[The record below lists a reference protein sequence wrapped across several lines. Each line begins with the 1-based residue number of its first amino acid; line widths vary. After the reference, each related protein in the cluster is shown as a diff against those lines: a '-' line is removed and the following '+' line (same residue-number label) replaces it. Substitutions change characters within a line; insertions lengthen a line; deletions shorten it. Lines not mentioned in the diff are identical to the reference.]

1 MPPRDDLSLTDARR
15 IALAA
20 QGLDRPR
27 PRRRANADDLRRVI
41 DRLGL
46 LQIDYVNVLVPAQ
59 YQVPFSRLGAY
70 DRASLDTLVYR
81 APEREFT
88 EMWAREASIVPIAHW
103 PLLRYRMDQQDRRY
117 RAFTQFL
124 DKYPDYSKSVLEEI
138 RKRGALAA
146 SELPEVDGSRGRSK
160 GFWGWSQARCV
171 VEALFMRGQVSVTDR
186 RGSNNARIC
195 DLTERVIPRALLERT
210 VERGEAIRGLLRLA
224 TRAHGIGTVSDFADY
239 FRLRIREAQRH
250 VAELVEAG
258 DLREVRVEG
267 WREQAYLHKDAEA
280 AAASGRSRLSGSSGS
295 SGTSERSGSSGRS
308 RPEPL
313 AALLSPFDPL
323 VWNRARI
330 ARLFDFDYVL
340 EIWVPAAKRRWGYY
354 VLPFLFE
361 ERLAARVDLKADR
374 DAGVLRVISSYLEPH
389 AQPKRDA
396 VAHALA
402 AELQTMAAWLG
413 LSGVQI
419 GRRGDFA
426 RTLGAAARD

>member
-1 MPPRDDLSLTDARR
+1 MPRDDLSLQDARR

-20 QGLDRPR
+20 QGLDRSR
-27 PRRRANADDLRRVI
+27 PKRRAGVDDLRRVI
-41 DRLGL
+41 ERLGL
-46 LQIDYVNVLVPAQ
+46 LQIDYVNVLIPAQ

-81 APEREFT
+81 TPEREFT
-88 EMWAREASIVPIAHW
+88 EMWAREASIVPMTYW

-117 RAFTQFL
+117 RAFTAFL
-124 DKYPDYSKSVLEEI
+124 DKYPDYSRSALEEI
-138 RKRGALAA
+138 RKRGPLAA

-171 VEALFMRGQVSVTDR
+171 VEALFMRGEVSVTDR

-195 DLTERVIPRALLERT
+195 DLTERVVPRELLERS
-210 VERGEAIRGLLRLA
+210 VDRGEAMRELLRIA
-224 TRAHGIGTVSDFADY
+224 ARAHGIGTVTDFADY
-239 FRLRIREAQRH
+239 FRMRIREAQRH

-267 WREQAYLHKDAEA
+267 WRELAYLHTDAETHANTSSRRARREPA
-280 AAASGRSRLSGSSGS
+280 A
-295 SGTSERSGSSGRS
+295 T
-308 RPEPL
+308 
-313 AALLSPFDPL
+313 LLSPFDPL
-323 VWNRARI
+323 IWHRARV

-340 EIWVPAAKRRWGYY
+340 EIWVPLAKRRWGYY

-374 DAGVLRVISSYLEPH
+374 EAGVLRVIASYLEPH
-389 AQPKRDA
+389 ARANANA

-413 LSGVQI
+413 LSGVAI

-426 RTLGAAARD
+426 RTLGQAASRPAI

>member
-1 MPPRDDLSLTDARR
+1 MPRDELSLQDARR

-27 PRRRANADDLRRVI
+27 PKRRPGADDLRRVI
-41 DRLGL
+41 ERLGL
-46 LQIDYVNVLVPAQ
+46 LQIDYVNVLIPAQ

-81 APEREFT
+81 TPEREFT

-117 RAFTQFL
+117 RAFTVFL
-124 DKYPDYSKSVLEEI
+124 DKYPDYSRSALEEF
-138 RKRGALAA
+138 RKRGPLAA

-171 VEALFMRGQVSVTDR
+171 VEALFMQGRVSVTDR
-186 RGSNNARIC
+186 RGSNNARVC
-195 DLTERVIPRALLERT
+195 DITERVIPRAHLERT
-210 VERGEAIRGLLRLA
+210 VDRGEAMRELLRIA
-224 TRAHGIGTVSDFADY
+224 ARGHGIGTVADFADY
-239 FRLRIREAQRH
+239 FRMKIREAQRH
-250 VAELVEAG
+250 VAELADAG

-267 WREQAYLHKDAEA
+267 WRESAYLHRD
-280 AAASGRSRLSGSSGS
+280 AAASMGAGRTRRATAS
-295 SGTSERSGSSGRS
+295 
-308 RPEPL
+308 
-313 AALLSPFDPL
+313 ALLSPFDPV
-323 VWNRARI
+323 VWHRARVR
-330 ARLFDFDYVL
+330 RLFDFDYLL

-374 DAGVLRVISSYLEPH
+374 EAGVLRVVASYLEPH
-389 AQPKRDA
+389 AHANRDA

-402 AELQTMAAWLG
+402 AELRTMAAWLG
-413 LSGVQI
+413 LSGVAI

-426 RTLGAAARD
+426 RALGAAARD

>member
-1 MPPRDDLSLTDARR
+1 MPRDDLSLQDARR

-27 PRRRANADDLRRVI
+27 PRRRAGADDLRRVI
-41 DRLGL
+41 ERLGL
-46 LQIDYVNVLVPAQ
+46 LQIDYVNVLIPAQ

-81 APEREFT
+81 TSEREFT
-88 EMWAREASIVPIAHW
+88 EMWAREASIVPMAYW

-117 RAFTQFL
+117 RAFTVFL
-124 DKYPDYSKSVLEEI
+124 DKYPDYSRAVLEEI
-138 RKRGALAA
+138 RKRGPLAA

-195 DLTERVIPRALLERT
+195 DLTERVIPREHLERI
-210 VERGEAIRGLLRLA
+210 VDRGEAMRELLRIA
-224 TRAHGIGTVSDFADY
+224 ARSHGIGTVSDFADY
-239 FRLRIREAQRH
+239 FRMRIREAQRH
-250 VAELVEAG
+250 VAELVETG

-267 WREQAYLHKDAEA
+267 WREPAYLHKDAEA
-280 AAASGRSRLSGSSGS
+280 VTAAGRSR
-295 SGTSERSGSSGRS
+295 
-308 RPEPL
+308 RPRRDPA

-323 VWNRARI
+323 VWHRARV

-374 DAGVLRVISSYLEPH
+374 DAGVLRVIASYLEPH
-389 AQPKRDA
+389 AQANRDA

-402 AELQTMAAWLG
+402 VELKTMAAWLG
-413 LSGVQI
+413 LSGVLI
-419 GRRGDFA
+419 GKRGDFA
-426 RTLGAAARD
+426 RALGAAART

>member
-1 MPPRDDLSLTDARR
+1 MPRDDLSLQDARR

-27 PRRRANADDLRRVI
+27 PKRRAGADDLRRVI
-41 DRLGL
+41 ERLGL
-46 LQIDYVNVLVPAQ
+46 LQIDYVNVLIPAQ

-70 DRASLDTLVYR
+70 DRASLDTLIYR
-81 APEREFT
+81 TPEREFT
-88 EMWAREASIVPIAHW
+88 EMWAREASIVPMTYW

-117 RAFTQFL
+117 RAFTLFL
-124 DKYPDYSKSVLEEI
+124 DKYPDYARSALEEI
-138 RKRGALAA
+138 RKRGPLAA
-146 SELPEVDGSRGRSK
+146 SELPEVDGSRGRST

-195 DLTERVIPRALLERT
+195 DLTERVIPREHLER
-210 VERGEAIRGLLRLA
+210 VVDRSEAMRGLLRIA
-224 TRAHGIGTVSDFADY
+224 ARAHGIGTVADFADY
-239 FRLRIREAQRH
+239 FRMRIREAQRH

-267 WREQAYLHKDAEA
+267 WREPAYLQKDAEA
-280 AAASGRSRLSGSSGS
+280 AATAGRSRRGSA
-295 SGTSERSGSSGRS
+295 
-308 RPEPL
+308 
-313 AALLSPFDPL
+313 AALLSPFDPV
-323 VWNRARI
+323 VWHRARV

-361 ERLAARVDLKADR
+361 ERLVARVDLKADR
-374 DAGVLRVISSYLEPH
+374 EAGVLRVLASYLEPH
-389 AQPKRDA
+389 ALAKRDA
-396 VAHALA
+396 VAYALT
-402 AELQTMAAWLG
+402 AELKMMAAWLG
-413 LSGVQI
+413 LSGVTI

>member
-1 MPPRDDLSLTDARR
+1 MPRDELSLQDARR

-27 PRRRANADDLRRVI
+27 PRRRATADDLRRVI
-41 DRLGL
+41 ERLGL
-46 LQIDYVNVLVPAQ
+46 LQIDYVNVLIPAQ

-88 EMWAREASIVPIAHW
+88 EMWAREASIVPMTSW

-117 RAFTQFL
+117 RAFTSFL
-124 DKYPDYSKSVLEEI
+124 DKYPDYSKAALEEI
-138 RKRGALAA
+138 RKRGPLAA

-195 DLTERVIPRALLERT
+195 DITERVIPRGQLEH
-210 VERGEAIRGLLRLA
+210 VIERDEAMRGLLRIA
-224 TRAHGIGTVSDFADY
+224 SRAHGIGTVADFADY
-239 FRLRIREAQRH
+239 FRMRVREAQRH

-267 WREQAYLHKDAEA
+267 WREPAYLHKDAEA
-280 AAASGRSRLSGSSGS
+280 SAAAGRSGRSGRSR
-295 SGTSERSGSSGRS
+295 R
-308 RPEPL
+308 EPA
-313 AALLSPFDPL
+313 AALLSPFDPV
-323 VWNRARI
+323 VWHRARA

-374 DAGVLRVISSYLEPH
+374 EAGVLRVIASYLEPH
-389 AQPKRDA
+389 ARTKGDA

-402 AELQTMAAWLG
+402 TELKTMAAWLG
-413 LSGVQI
+413 LSGVTI

-426 RTLGAAARD
+426 RTLGAATRG

>member
-1 MPPRDDLSLTDARR
+1 MSSNDLSLQDARR

-27 PRRRANADDLRRVI
+27 PKRRAGADDLRRVI
-41 DRLGL
+41 QRLGL
-46 LQIDYVNVLVPAQ
+46 LQIDYVNVLIPAQ
-59 YQVPFSRLGAY
+59 YQVLFSRLGDY
-70 DRASLDTLVYR
+70 DRTSLDTLVYR

-124 DKYPDYSKSVLEEI
+124 DKYPAYSAAMLGEI
-138 RKRGALAA
+138 RKRGPLAA
-146 SELPEVDGSRGRSK
+146 SELPEVDGSRGRSS

-195 DLTERVIPRALLERT
+195 DITERVIPRDLLDR
-210 VERGEAIRGLLRLA
+210 VIDRGEANRELLRIA
-224 TRAHGIGTVSDFADY
+224 ARAHGIGTVGDFADY
-239 FRLRIREAQRH
+239 FRMRIREAQRH
-250 VAELVEAG
+250 VVELVEEG
-258 DLREVRVEG
+258 ELREVRVEG
-267 WREQAYLHKDAEA
+267 WREPAYLHKDAEA
-280 AAASGRSRLSGSSGS
+280 AAAPGRGSRTRTQKAG
-295 SGTSERSGSSGRS
+295 
-308 RPEPL
+308 
-313 AALLSPFDPL
+313 AALLSPFDPV
-323 VWNRARI
+323 VWHRGRI

-374 DAGVLRVISSYLEPH
+374 EAGVLRVIASYLESH
-389 AQPKRDA
+389 AQKNREA

-402 AELQTMAAWLG
+402 VELNTMAAWLG
-413 LSGVQI
+413 LSGVAI

-426 RTLGAAARD
+426 RTLGAAARNLR

>member
-1 MPPRDDLSLTDARR
+1 MPPTALSLQDARR

-20 QGLDRPR
+20 QGLDRLR
-27 PRRRANADDLRRVI
+27 PRRPAKADDLRRVI
-41 DRLGL
+41 QRLGL
-46 LQIDYVNVLVPAQ
+46 LQIDYVNVLIPAQ

-70 DRASLDTLVYR
+70 DRSILDTLVYR
-81 APEREFT
+81 RPEREFT
-88 EMWAREASIVPIAHW
+88 EMWAREASIVPIAYW

-117 RAFTQFL
+117 RVFTQFL
-124 DKYPDYSKSVLEEI
+124 DKYPAYSTAMLEEI
-138 RKRGALAA
+138 RTRGPLAA
-146 SELPEVDGSRGRSK
+146 SELPEVDGSRGRSS

-195 DLTERVIPRALLERT
+195 DITERVIPRELLDRA
-210 VERGEAIRGLLRLA
+210 VDRGEAMRELLRIA
-224 TRAHGIGTVSDFADY
+224 ARAHGVGTVGDFADY
-239 FRLRIREAQRH
+239 FRMRIREAQRH
-250 VAELVEAG
+250 VAELVDAG

-267 WREQAYLHKDAEA
+267 WRETAYLHKDA
-280 AAASGRSRLSGSSGS
+280 ASEGSPRSR
-295 SGTSERSGSSGRS
+295 RARN
-308 RPEPL
+308 EPA

-323 VWNRARI
+323 VWHRGRV

-389 AQPKRDA
+389 ARTNGDA

-402 AELQTMAAWLG
+402 AELNTMAAWLG
-413 LSGVQI
+413 LSGVHI
-419 GRRGDFA
+419 GKRGDFA
-426 RTLGAAARD
+426 RTLGASARSFR

>member
-1 MPPRDDLSLTDARR
+1 MPRDELSLQDARR

-27 PRRRANADDLRRVI
+27 PKRRPGADDLRRVI
-41 DRLGL
+41 ERLGL
-46 LQIDYVNVLVPAQ
+46 LQIDYVNVLIPAQ

-117 RAFTQFL
+117 RAFTVFL
-124 DKYPDYSKSVLEEI
+124 DKYPDYSRSALEEF
-138 RKRGALAA
+138 RKRGPLAA

-171 VEALFMRGQVSVTDR
+171 VEALFMQGRVSVTDR
-186 RGSNNARIC
+186 RGSNNARVC
-195 DLTERVIPRALLERT
+195 DITERVIPRAHLERT
-210 VERGEAIRGLLRLA
+210 VDRGEAMRELLRIA
-224 TRAHGIGTVSDFADY
+224 ARAHGIGTVADFADY
-239 FRLRIREAQRH
+239 FRMKIREAQRH
-250 VAELVEAG
+250 VAELADAG

-267 WREQAYLHKDAEA
+267 WRESAYLHRD
-280 AAASGRSRLSGSSGS
+280 AAASMGAGRTRRATAS
-295 SGTSERSGSSGRS
+295 
-308 RPEPL
+308 
-313 AALLSPFDPL
+313 ALLSPFDPV
-323 VWNRARI
+323 VWHRARVR
-330 ARLFDFDYVL
+330 RLFDFDYLL

-374 DAGVLRVISSYLEPH
+374 EAGVLRVVASYLEPH
-389 AQPKRDA
+389 AHANRDA

-402 AELQTMAAWLG
+402 AELRTMAAWLG
-413 LSGVQI
+413 LSGVAI

-426 RTLGAAARD
+426 RALGAAARD

>member
-1 MPPRDDLSLTDARR
+1 MPPQDLSLQDARR

-27 PRRRANADDLRRVI
+27 PKRRAGPDDLRRVI
-41 DRLGL
+41 QRLGL
-46 LQIDYVNVLVPAQ
+46 LQIDYVNVLLPAQ
-59 YQVPFSRLGAY
+59 YQVPFSRLGPY

-124 DKYPDYSKSVLEEI
+124 DKYPAYSMAMLEEI
-138 RKRGALAA
+138 RKRGPLAA
-146 SELPEVDGSRGRSK
+146 SELPEVDGSRGRSS

-195 DLTERVIPRALLERT
+195 DITERVIPRELLDR
-210 VERGEAIRGLLRLA
+210 VVDRGEAMRELLRIA
-224 TRAHGIGTVSDFADY
+224 ARAHGVGTAGDFADY
-239 FRLRIREAQRH
+239 FRMRIRDAQRH

-267 WREQAYLHKDAEA
+267 WREAAWLHKDAEA
-280 AAASGRSRLSGSSGS
+280 ATGSGGGRRSPSSRLS
-295 SGTSERSGSSGRS
+295 RRS
-308 RPEPL
+308 RPEPA

-323 VWNRARI
+323 VWHRGRV

-374 DAGVLRVISSYLEPH
+374 EAGVLRVIASYLEPH
-389 AQPKRDA
+389 ARTNREA

-402 AELQTMAAWLG
+402 VELNTMAAWLG
-413 LSGVQI
+413 LSGVAI

-426 RTLGAAARD
+426 RTLGAAARSVR

>member
-1 MPPRDDLSLTDARR
+1 MPRDEISLRDARR

-27 PRRRANADDLRRVI
+27 PKRRATLDDLRGVFQ
-41 DRLGL
+41 RLGL
-46 LQIDYVNVLVPAQ
+46 LQIDYVNVLIPAQ

-81 APEREFT
+81 SKEREFT
-88 EMWAREASIVPIAHW
+88 EMWAREASIVPMTHW
-103 PLLRYRMDQQDRRY
+103 PILRYRMDQQDRRY

-124 DKYPDYSKSVLEEI
+124 DHYPDYAKSVLEEI
-138 RKRGALAA
+138 RKRGPLAA
-146 SELPEVDGSRGRSK
+146 SELPEVDGSRGRSR

-186 RGSNNARIC
+186 RGTNNARVC
-195 DLTERVIPRALLERT
+195 DLTERVIPREYLER
-210 VERGEAIRGLLRLA
+210 VIERGDAMRELLRIA
-224 TRAHGIGTVSDFADY
+224 ARAHGIGTVSDFADY
-239 FRLRIREAQRH
+239 FRMKIREAQRH
-250 VAELVEAG
+250 VAELVDAG

-267 WREQAYLHKDAEA
+267 WREQAFLHKDAEA
-280 AAASGRSRLSGSSGS
+280 HAAAGGRSRRA
-295 SGTSERSGSSGRS
+295 TA
-308 RPEPL
+308 
-313 AALLSPFDPL
+313 AALLSPFDPV
-323 VWNRARI
+323 VWHRARV

-374 DAGVLRVISSYLEPH
+374 EAGVLRVIASYLEPH
-389 AQPKRDA
+389 ARTNRDA

-402 AELQTMAAWLG
+402 AELKTMATWLG
-413 LSGVQI
+413 LSGVTI

-426 RTLGAAARD
+426 RTLGAAARHAV